1 MLKWLDVKFF
11 EEKFSMEKS
20 FEIEEDGDH
29 FYREYQEYRAK
40 TNLLKELRI
49 EKRIIHEKILHG
61 KCKQIHGTEDLEID
75 AEELVLPLSLKQAYY
90 DLLQSYKKSNTIPTL
105 AYMSGDIKKSGCTK
119 SFLKEFNLLYEL
131 LEDGDLFE
139 SRARKW

>member
-1 MLKWLDVKFF
+1 MKWLDVKFF
-11 EEKFSMEKS
+11 EKS

-29 FYREYQEYRAK
+29 FYRGSQEYHAK

-90 DLLQSYKKSNTIPTL
+90 DLLQSYKKVIQ
-105 AYMSGDIKKSGCTK
+105 
-119 SFLKEFNLLYEL
+119 FLPWHICPEI
-131 LEDGDLFE
+131 
-139 SRARKW
+139 